1 MAAHTPVGL
10 LRLAKIIKYNKERG
24 LIECELEFTNNGVPN
39 DSKIKRVQVPFSLY
53 STNGSFIGTY
63 PTPGTPVIIGQ
74 GEGSQWYFISYRVAN
89 VPQIPN
95 FKEGDLFIQTASD
108 TYVYLNTKNEVE
120 IGSDNNNLYLNTVAN
135 KFVNKQ
141 SISFSNIYSFTE
153 SSRYIDGIVKR
164 ETRSLVN
171 IPDFQKLTNEH
182 YDEQLVPIAL
192 DPTFTSLVSSNTKF
206 KNPPFAEKREVIYEF
221 AYSSNVL
228 DDINEAKI
236 YAAQNQP
243 FPQYLLPN
251 RRSSKVDTLSLSLVA
266 PNHLMEITKGS
277 VVDIFGNILDLNRVP
292 IPIGQTAEVSLKPNS
307 STSNKSVVYDNIRAL
322 ERKNIAF
329 HFEINARKDLTGQNG
344 QEVLPDITSNTNY
357 SRSRSRFIMDID
369 KEGQFRLN
377 VPASSETGNI
387 ALLTRFENYS
397 TFGPEDNS
405 NPNKLIYRDDNLD
418 IFLDSFALKGGDIT
432 LQDGAGIAITP
443 IDRILNQHIKHGTP
457 YHSILGSLI
466 TFQSST
472 ASQFLDIQYTKVVD
486 LNAIPTYA
494 NIVSPTIVVNGNN
507 ANAGGRSG
515 SINFDGSLE
524 CSFGANTIDR
534 QSLWLD
540 TAGGIIAN
548 VGRDKQGISMG
559 MSLDG
564 DLIVQI
570 GGNGVSGDSRFS
582 TQNNAYRQGALDIRV
597 MNQGFT
603 VSIVRIDGNGVSIV
617 SPSSINIVGRD
628 ISINASGTLD
638 LEADNLILQGRLV
651 NKLPATSI

>member
-1 MAAHTPVGL
+1 MANQTPVGL
-10 LRLAKIIKYNKERG
+10 LRLAKIVKYNKERG
-24 LIECELEFTNNGVPN
+24 LIECELDFTNNSIPN
-39 DSKIKRVQVPFSLY
+39 DAKTKRVQVPFSLY

-74 GEGSQWYFISYRVAN
+74 GEGSQWYFVSYRVAN

-95 FKEGDLFIQTASD
+95 FKEGDLFVQTAPD
-108 TYVYLNTKNEVE
+108 TYIYLNTKNEIE
-120 IGSDNNNLYLNTVAN
+120 LGSDNTNIYLNTVPN

-141 SISFSNIYSFTE
+141 SNSFSNTYSFTE
-153 SSRYIDGIVKR
+153 SSRHIDGIIKR

-171 IPDFQKLTNEH
+171 IPDFKKLTDEN
-182 YDEQLVPIAL
+182 YDEQLVPISL

-206 KNPPFAEKREVIYEF
+206 KNPPFAEKRELVYEF
-221 AYSSNVL
+221 AYSSNVV

-243 FPQYLLPN
+243 FTQYLFPN

-292 IPIGQTAEVSLKPNS
+292 IPVGQTAEVSLKPNS

-329 HFEINARKDLTGQNG
+329 HFELNARKDLAGQNG
-344 QEVLPDITSNTNY
+344 QEVLPDITSNANY
-357 SRSRSRFIMDID
+357 SRSRSRFIMDVD

-377 VPASSETGNI
+377 VPSSSETGNI

-397 TFGPEDNS
+397 TFGPEDNN

-418 IFLDSFALKGGDIT
+418 IFLDSFALNGGDIT
-432 LQDGAGIAITP
+432 LQDNAGTVVTP

-472 ASQFLDIQYTKVVD
+472 APQFLDIQYTKVVD
-486 LNAIPTYA
+486 LNAIPTYT
-494 NIVSPTIVVNGNN
+494 NIVSPTIVVNGNG

-524 CSFGANTIDR
+524 CAIGANTIDR

-548 VGRDKQGISMG
+548 IGRDKQGISMG

-582 TQNNAYRQGALDIRV
+582 TQNNSYRQGALDIRV

-628 ISINASGTLD
+628 ISINASGTID
-638 LEADNLILQGRLV
+638 VEADNLILQGRLV